1 VLHFSESKLQG
12 VAPIL
17 SGNQE
22 EDLVVEN
29 QPTQSTKRSLLNIA
43 TIVAV
48 ATLLSKI
55 FGLLRQV
62 AIAAA
67 FGNGTAYGAYN
78 FAYVIPG
85 FLLILLGGI
94 NGPFHSAIVS
104 VLAKRDRREV
114 ATIIDSITTIVT
126 GILLLVT
133 VALVIF
139 ADPLMHLVAP
149 GLFVPEADLLAK
161 GISFT
166 DIQNLKI
173 TKDIAIQQF
182 QIMAPM
188 AVLAGLVGI
197 GFGALNASDTYW
209 LPSVSPIFSSLTVL
223 VGIGG
228 LFLMVGDKI
237 LSPENAVLGG
247 AVLAWSTLAGA
258 VLQWLV
264 QLPVQIKSGMGGFKL
279 RFDFQRPE
287 VKEVMK
293 IMVPATFS
301 SGMLQINVWTDL
313 FFASFIPNA
322 AAAVSAMGYAGLLV
336 QTPLGILSNVILVP
350 LFPVLSKLTAPENW
364 DELKQRIRQGL
375 MLTALTMLPLSAL
388 MVALAFPISQVVY
401 ERYAFDREAAQLTAA
416 VLMAYSV
423 GMFVYLGRDVLVR
436 VFYALGDGDTPFK
449 ISIVNIFLNGLFDYF
464 LVQKFGAPGL
474 VLATV
479 SVNVISMIVMM
490 YLLDRRLNGM
500 PLKSWSITILGLTIA
515 SVIAGGV
522 SWWIYHLLS
531 QNFETMSVVARFGA
545 ELGGL
550 AIASAVGLGIF
561 GAIAVQ
567 MKIPEISAL
576 TNQIKR
582 RFSR

>member
-1 VLHFSESKLQG
+1 M
-12 VAPIL
+12 
-17 SGNQE
+17 SGNE
-22 EDLVVEN
+22 EDIVIEP
-29 QPTQSTKRSLLNIA
+29 QPPQSTKRSLLNIA

-126 GILLLVT
+126 GLLLLVT
-133 VALVIF
+133 IALVIF
-139 ADPLMHLVAP
+139 AEPLMHLVAP
-149 GLFVPEADLLAK
+149 GLFIPEADLLAK
-161 GISFT
+161 GISLET
-166 DIQNLKI
+166 IQNLKI

-223 VGIGG
+223 IGIGG
-228 LFLMVGDKI
+228 LVWTLGDKI
-237 LSPENAVLGG
+237 LLPENAMLGG

-293 IMVPATFS
+293 IMLPATFS

-350 LFPVLSKLTAPENW
+350 LFPVLSKLTDPENW

-375 MLTALTMLPLSAL
+375 MLTALTMLPLSGL
-388 MVALAFPISQVVY
+388 MVALALPISQVVY
-401 ERYAFDREAAQLTAA
+401 ERYAFDNEASQLTAL

-479 SVNVISMIVMM
+479 FVNLISMIVMM

-500 PLKSWSITILGLTIA
+500 PLKSWSVTILGLTIA
-515 SVIAGGV
+515 SAIAGGA
-522 SWWIYHLLS
+522 SWGIYHLLS
-531 QNFETMSVVARFGA
+531 QSFDSFGVVAKFGA
-545 ELGGL
+545 EVGGL
-550 AIASAVGLGIF
+550 AIASGIGLTIF

-567 MKIPEISAL
+567 MKIPEIGAL